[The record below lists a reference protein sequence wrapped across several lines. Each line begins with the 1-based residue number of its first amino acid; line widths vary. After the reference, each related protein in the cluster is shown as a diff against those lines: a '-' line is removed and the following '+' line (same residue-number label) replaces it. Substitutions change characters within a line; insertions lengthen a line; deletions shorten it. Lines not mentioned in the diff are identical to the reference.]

1 MLVKAGRSYYTAML
15 RQGVRIFEYRRG
27 IEHSKYTVLDDEL
40 AVIGSSNFDDRS
52 MRLNF
57 ELSVLIHRHATNQAL
72 ARLFTEM
79 TAESREIQRASFAR
93 RPIRERLVESVLRLC
108 SPLL

>member
-1 MLVKAGRSYYTAML
+1 MLVRAGRSYYEALL

-40 AVIGSSNFDDRS
+40 AVVGSSNFDDRS

-57 ELSVLIHRHATNQAL
+57 ELSVLVHRAATNQAL

-79 TAESREIQRASFAR
+79 TEGSREINRASFAR
-93 RPIRERLVESVLRLC
+93 RPVHDRLIDSTMMLF